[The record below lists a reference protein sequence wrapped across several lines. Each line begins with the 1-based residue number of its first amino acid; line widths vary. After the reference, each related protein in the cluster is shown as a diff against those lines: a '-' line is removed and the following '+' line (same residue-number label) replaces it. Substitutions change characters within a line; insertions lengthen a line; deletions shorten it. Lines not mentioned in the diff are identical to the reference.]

1 MRRFMQL
8 EENMIIGKMV
18 IYTSS
23 DSAKRDIARTCI
35 YPYGA
40 RILSI
45 NEVNFGPEDSE
56 QEIVLKVASK
66 VSDKDIGVFE
76 KRIQLPRGQ
85 VYDVFPAENFDP
97 KLFYI

>member
-18 IYTSS
+18 IYTSVTRLN
-23 DSAKRDIARTCI
+23 ADIARTCI

-40 RILSI
+40 RILSV
-45 NEVNFGPEDSE
+45 NEVNFGLEDSE
-56 QEIVLKVASK
+56 QEIVLKVASR
-66 VSDKDIGVFE
+66 VSGSDIGVFE

-85 VYDVFPAENFDP
+85 VYEVFPAENFDP